1 MQKLEIDRIDKEII
15 RLLQQDAELSA
26 TAIGERVGLSQS
38 PCWRRIQ
45 RLREGGLILG
55 QDMRF
60 DRKKLGFDVLV
71 FAQVKLTAHGRSKVP
86 EFAET
91 IRQFPEVQECH
102 LVLGNIDFLLRIV
115 ARDIEEY
122 ERFFFEKLSHLAEI
136 QEVHSNI
143 VLSEIKYT
151 TQLPI

>member
-1 MQKLEIDRIDKEII
+1 MSKIELDRIDKEII
-15 RLLQQDAELSA
+15 RVLQDDAELSA
-26 TAIGERVGLSQS
+26 AAVGEIIGLSQS

-45 RLREGGLILG
+45 RLKDEALIQG
-55 QDMRF
+55 QTMRF
-60 DRKKLGFDVLV
+60 DRKKLGFDVLI
-71 FAQVKLTAHGRSKVP
+71 FAQVKLTAHGRSQVP
-86 EFAET
+86 QFAET

-122 ERFFFEKLSHLAEI
+122 EHFFFEKLSHLAEI

>member
-1 MQKLEIDRIDKEII
+1 MSKTELDRVDREII
-15 RLLQQDAELSA
+15 RLLQQDAGLSA
-26 TAIGERVGLSQS
+26 AAIGEKIGLSQS

-45 RLREGGLILG
+45 RLREEGLIRG
-55 QDMRF
+55 QAMQF
-60 DRKKLGFDVLV
+60 DRKKLGFDVMV

-122 ERFFFEKLSHLAEI
+122 ERFFFQKLSHLAEI

>member
-1 MQKLEIDRIDKEII
+1 MSKIEIDRVDTEII
-15 RLLQQDAELSA
+15 RLLQEDAELSA
-26 TAIGERVGLSQS
+26 AAVGEKIGLSQS

-45 RLREGGLILG
+45 RLRQEGLIQG
-55 QDMRF
+55 QYIKF

-102 LVLGNIDFLLRIV
+102 LVLGNIDFLLRIIV
-115 ARDIEEY
+115 RDIEEY

>member
-1 MQKLEIDRIDKEII
+1 MHKIEIDSVDREIL

-26 TAIGERVGLSQS
+26 AAIGEKIGLSQS

-45 RLREGGLILG
+45 RLREEGLIQG
-55 QDMRF
+55 QEIRL
-60 DRKKLGFDVLV
+60 DRKKLGFDIMV

-86 EFAET
+86 EFAAT
-91 IRQFPEVQECH
+91 IRDFPEVQECH

-115 ARDIEEY
+115 VRDIDEY
-122 ERFFFEKLSHLAEI
+122 EHFFFDKLSHLPEV

-151 TQLPI
+151 ADLPI

>member
-1 MQKLEIDRIDKEII
+1 MSKTEIDKVDLEII

-26 TAIGERVGLSQS
+26 AAIGEKIGLSQS

-45 RLREGGLILG
+45 RLREEGLIRG
-55 QDMRF
+55 QTMRF

-91 IRQFPEVQECH
+91 IREFPEVQECH

-151 TQLPI
+151 TELPI

>member
-1 MQKLEIDRIDKEII
+1 MSKTELDRVDKEII

-26 TAIGERVGLSQS
+26 AAVGEQIGLSQS

-45 RLREGGLILG
+45 RLKDEGFIRG
-55 QDMRF
+55 QVMNF
-60 DRKKLGFDVLV
+60 DRKKLGFDVMV

-115 ARDIEEY
+115 VRDIEEY
-122 ERFFFEKLSHLAEI
+122 ERFFFKKLSHLPEI

>member
-1 MQKLEIDRIDKEII
+1 MSKIEIDRVDTEII
-15 RLLQQDAELSA
+15 RLLQEDAELSA
-26 TAIGERVGLSQS
+26 AAVGERIGLSQS

-45 RLREGGLILG
+45 RLRQEGLIQG
-55 QDMRF
+55 QFIKF

>member
-1 MQKLEIDRIDKEII
+1 MSKIEIDQVDREIL
-15 RLLQQDAELSA
+15 RLLQENAELSA
-26 TAIGERVGLSQS
+26 AAIGEKIGLSQS

-45 RLREGGLILG
+45 RLRDEGLIRG
-55 QDMRF
+55 QNMQF
-60 DRKKLGFDVLV
+60 DRKRLGFDVVV

-86 EFAET
+86 EFADT
-91 IRQFPEVQECH
+91 IRCFPEVQECH

-115 ARDIEEY
+115 VRDIDEY
-122 ERFFFEKLSHLAEI
+122 ERFFFDKLSHLPEV

>member
-1 MQKLEIDRIDKEII
+1 MSDLQLDRVDLDII
-15 RLLQQDAELSA
+15 RLLQQDADLSA
-26 TAIGERVGLSQS
+26 TAIGEKIGLSQS

-45 RLREGGLILG
+45 RLRDEGFIKG
-55 QDMRF
+55 QVMMF
-60 DRKKLGFDVLV
+60 DRKKLGFNVMI

-91 IRQFPEVQECH
+91 IQKFPEVQECH
-102 LVLGNIDFLLRIV
+102 LVLGSVDFFLKIV

-122 ERFFFEKLSHLAEI
+122 EHFFFEKLSYLPEV

-143 VLSEIKYT
+143 VLSEIKFT
-151 TQLPI
+151 TELPI

>member
-1 MQKLEIDRIDKEII
+1 MSETKIDKVDKEII
-15 RLLQQDAELSA
+15 RLLQEDAELSA
-26 TAIGERVGLSQS
+26 AAVGERIGLSQS

-45 RLREGGLILG
+45 RLRDEGLIQG
-55 QDMRF
+55 QVMRF
-60 DRKKLGFDVLV
+60 DRKKLGFDVMV

-115 ARDIEEY
+115 VRDIEEY
-122 ERFFFEKLSHLAEI
+122 ERFFFEKLSHLPEI

-151 TQLPI
+151 TELPI

>member
-1 MQKLEIDRIDKEII
+1 MPEYEIDRVDKEII

-26 TAIGERVGLSQS
+26 TAIGEKIGLSQS

-45 RLREGGLILG
+45 RLRDEGLILE
-55 QDMRF
+55 QVMRV
-60 DRKKLGFDVLV
+60 DRKKLGFDVMV

-115 ARDIEEY
+115 VRDIEEY
-122 ERFFFEKLSHLAEI
+122 ERFFFEKLSHLPEI

-151 TQLPI
+151 TELPI

>member
-1 MQKLEIDRIDKEII
+1 MSEIPIDRVDREIL
-15 RLLQQDAELSA
+15 RVLQDDAELSA
-26 TAIGERVGLSQS
+26 AAVGEKVGLSQS

-45 RLREGGLILG
+45 RLKEEGLIQG
-55 QDMRF
+55 QMMKF
-60 DRKKLGFDVLV
+60 DRKKLGFDVMV
-71 FAQVKLTAHGRSKVP
+71 FAQVKLTAHGRSQVP
-86 EFAET
+86 AFAET

-122 ERFFFEKLSHLAEI
+122 ERFFFDKLSHLAEI

-151 TQLPI
+151 TDLPI

>member
-1 MQKLEIDRIDKEII
+1 MSKIEIDKVDLEII
-15 RLLQQDAELSA
+15 RLLQQNAELSA
-26 TAIGERVGLSQS
+26 AAIGEKIGLSQS

-45 RLREGGLILG
+45 RLRQEGLIRG
-55 QDMRF
+55 QAMRF

-91 IRQFPEVQECH
+91 IREFPEVQECH

-151 TQLPI
+151 TELPI

>member
-1 MQKLEIDRIDKEII
+1 MSEIEIDRIDREIL
-15 RLLQQDAELSA
+15 RVLQDDAELSA
-26 TAIGERVGLSQS
+26 TAVGEKIGLSQS

-45 RLREGGLILG
+45 RLKEEGLILG
-55 QDMRF
+55 QMIRL

-71 FAQVKLTAHGRSKVP
+71 FAQVKLTAHGRSQVP

-115 ARDIEEY
+115 VRDIEEY
-122 ERFFFEKLSHLAEI
+122 EHFFFEKLSHLPEI

-151 TQLPI
+151 TELPI

>member
-1 MQKLEIDRIDKEII
+1 MSKTELDRVDKEII

-26 TAIGERVGLSQS
+26 AAVGEQIGLSQS

-45 RLREGGLILG
+45 RLKDEGFIQG
-55 QDMRF
+55 QVMNF
-60 DRKKLGFDVLV
+60 DRKKLGFDVMV

-115 ARDIEEY
+115 VRDIEEY
-122 ERFFFEKLSHLAEI
+122 ERFFFKKLSHLPEI

>member
-1 MQKLEIDRIDKEII
+1 MHETEIDSVDREIL

-26 TAIGERVGLSQS
+26 AAIGERIGLSQS
-38 PCWRRIQ
+38 PCWRRVQ
-45 RLREGGLILG
+45 RLRDEGLILG
-55 QDMRF
+55 QEIRL
-60 DRKKLGFDVLV
+60 DRKKLGFDIMV

-91 IRQFPEVQECH
+91 IRNFPEVQECH

-115 ARDIEEY
+115 VRDIEEY
-122 ERFFFEKLSHLAEI
+122 ERFFFEKLSHLPEV

-151 TQLPI
+151 ADLPI

>member
-1 MQKLEIDRIDKEII
+1 MSKIEIDRVDTEII
-15 RLLQQDAELSA
+15 RLLQEDAELSA
-26 TAIGERVGLSQS
+26 AAVGEKIGLSQS

-45 RLREGGLILG
+45 RLRQEGLIQG
-55 QDMRF
+55 VHMRF

-102 LVLGNIDFLLRIV
+102 LVLGNIDFLLRIIV
-115 ARDIEEY
+115 RDIEEY

>member
-1 MQKLEIDRIDKEII
+1 MSKTEIDKVDLEII
-15 RLLQQDAELSA
+15 RLLQQNAELSA
-26 TAIGERVGLSQS
+26 AAIGEKIGLSQS

-45 RLREGGLILG
+45 RLREEGLIRG
-55 QDMRF
+55 QAMRF

-91 IRQFPEVQECH
+91 IREFPEVQECH

-122 ERFFFEKLSHLAEI
+122 ERFFF
-136 QEVHSNI
+136 
-143 VLSEIKYT
+143 
-151 TQLPI
+151 

>member
-1 MQKLEIDRIDKEII
+1 MSKKEFDKIDKEII
-15 RLLQQDAELSA
+15 RLLQEDAELSA
-26 TAIGERVGLSQS
+26 AAVGEKIGLSQS

-45 RLREGGLILG
+45 RLRDEGLIQG
-55 QDMRF
+55 QVMHF
-60 DRKKLGFDVLV
+60 DRKKLGFDVMV
-71 FAQVKLTAHGRSKVP
+71 FAQVKLTAHGRSKVS

-115 ARDIEEY
+115 VRDIEEY
-122 ERFFFEKLSHLAEI
+122 ERFFFEKLSHLPEI

-151 TQLPI
+151 TKLPI

>member
-1 MQKLEIDRIDKEII
+1 MSKIEIDRIDKQII
-15 RLLQQDAELSA
+15 RLLQADAELSA
-26 TAIGERVGLSQS
+26 AAVGEKIGLSQS

-45 RLREGGLILG
+45 KMKDDGLIQG
-55 QDMRF
+55 QVMKF
-60 DRKKLGFDVLV
+60 DRKKLGFDIMV

-91 IRQFPEVQECH
+91 ISHFPEVQECH
-102 LVLGNIDFLLRIV
+102 LVLGNIDFLLRILV
-115 ARDIEEY
+115 RDIEEY
-122 ERFFFEKLSHLAEI
+122 EHFFFKKLSHLPEI

-151 TQLPI
+151 TQLPV

>member
-1 MQKLEIDRIDKEII
+1 MSKIELDRVDKEII

-26 TAIGERVGLSQS
+26 AAVGERIGLSQS

-45 RLREGGLILG
+45 RLKDEGFIRG
-55 QDMRF
+55 QVMNF
-60 DRKKLGFDVLV
+60 DRKKLGFDVMV
-71 FAQVKLTAHGRSKVP
+71 FAQVKLTAHGRSQVP

-115 ARDIEEY
+115 VRDIEEY
-122 ERFFFEKLSHLAEI
+122 ERFFFKKLSHLPEI

>member
-1 MQKLEIDRIDKEII
+1 MSKTEIDKVDLEII

-26 TAIGERVGLSQS
+26 AAIGEKIGLSQS

-45 RLREGGLILG
+45 RLREDGLIRG
-55 QDMRF
+55 QAMRF

-91 IRQFPEVQECH
+91 IREFPEVQECH
-102 LVLGNIDFLLRIV
+102 LVLGSIDFLLRIV

-151 TQLPI
+151 TELPI

>member
-1 MQKLEIDRIDKEII
+1 MSKIDIDRIDREIL
-15 RLLQQDAELSA
+15 RVLQDDAELSA
-26 TAIGERVGLSQS
+26 AAVGEKIGLSQS

-45 RLREGGLILG
+45 RLKDEGLIQG
-55 QDMRF
+55 QMIKL
-60 DRKKLGFDVLV
+60 DRKKLGFDVMV
-71 FAQVKLTAHGRSKVP
+71 FAQVKLTAHGRSQVP

-91 IRQFPEVQECH
+91 LRRFPEVQECH

>member
-1 MQKLEIDRIDKEII
+1 MSTIELDPVDLEIL

-26 TAIGERVGLSQS
+26 AAIGEKIGLSQS

-45 RLREGGLILG
+45 RMRDEGLIRG
-55 QDMRF
+55 QVTRF
-60 DRKKLGFDVLV
+60 DRKKLGFDIMI
-71 FAQVKLTAHGRSKVP
+71 FAQVKLTAHGRSQVP

-91 IRQFPEVQECH
+91 IRRFPEVQECH

-115 ARDIEEY
+115 VRDIEEY
-122 ERFFFEKLSHLAEI
+122 EHFFFEKLSHLPEI

-151 TQLPI
+151 TELPI

>member
-1 MQKLEIDRIDKEII
+1 MSKTEIDKVDLEII
-15 RLLQQDAELSA
+15 RLLQQNAELSA
-26 TAIGERVGLSQS
+26 AAIGEKIGLSQS

-45 RLREGGLILG
+45 RLRQEGLIRG
-55 QDMRF
+55 QAMRF

-91 IRQFPEVQECH
+91 IREFPEVQECH

-151 TQLPI
+151 TELPI

>member
-1 MQKLEIDRIDKEII
+1 MSETKIDKVDKEII
-15 RLLQQDAELSA
+15 RLLQEDAELSA
-26 TAIGERVGLSQS
+26 AAVGERIGLSQS

-45 RLREGGLILG
+45 RLRDEGLIQG
-55 QDMRF
+55 QVMRF
-60 DRKKLGFDVLV
+60 DRRKLGFDVMV

-115 ARDIEEY
+115 VRDIEEY
-122 ERFFFEKLSHLAEI
+122 ERFFFEKLSHLPEI

-151 TQLPI
+151 TELPI

>member
-1 MQKLEIDRIDKEII
+1 MQELEIDRIDREIL
-15 RLLQQDAELSA
+15 RLLQQDSELSA
-26 TAIGERVGLSQS
+26 AAIGEQIGLSQS

-45 RLREGGLILG
+45 RLKDEGLIQG
-55 QDMRF
+55 QVMRF
-60 DRKKLGFDVLV
+60 DRKKLGFDVMV

-115 ARDIEEY
+115 VRDIEAY
-122 ERFFFEKLSHLAEI
+122 EGFFFKKLSHLPEI

-151 TQLPI
+151 TELPI

>member
-1 MQKLEIDRIDKEII
+1 MSKIEIDRVDTEII
-15 RLLQQDAELSA
+15 RLLQEDAELSA
-26 TAIGERVGLSQS
+26 AAVGEKIGLSQS

-45 RLREGGLILG
+45 RLRREGLIQGL
-55 QDMRF
+55 QMRF

-102 LVLGNIDFLLRIV
+102 LVLGNIDFLLRIIV
-115 ARDIEEY
+115 RDIEEY

>member
-1 MQKLEIDRIDKEII
+1 MQKIEIDRIDKEIL

-26 TAIGERVGLSQS
+26 AAIGEKIGLSQS

-45 RLREGGLILG
+45 RLRNEGLIQG
-55 QDMRF
+55 QVMRF
-60 DRKKLGFDVLV
+60 DRKKLGFDVMV

-86 EFAET
+86 EFAER
-91 IRQFPEVQECH
+91 IRQFEEVQECH

-115 ARDIEEY
+115 VRDIEEY
-122 ERFFFEKLSHLAEI
+122 ERFFFEKLSDLSEV

-151 TQLPI
+151 TELPI